1 MFLYGLYTFLSS
13 AIDEVH
19 QNYLNQQANKNSGF
33 LYSNHSVL
41 TKTNSV
47 EVQLQHVHSLNAFPT
62 LCVQQFVSC
71 HPFIDCVTI
80 SWWYILHIQFRRL
93 AGCDD
98 SNMISSLEFLNKT
111 CSSRVFCLIVCERY
125 EILCLT
131 FQMQHAVTGWMG
143 GFFFSGGG
151 CLNDLILRL
160 KSDFPGITPG
170 RGKGVYENVTEV
182 I

>member
-1 MFLYGLYTFLSS
+1 MFKIDWYESNVNSWICVCFYGLYTFLSS
-13 AIDEVH
+13 AIDEVR
-19 QNYLNQQANKNSGF
+19 QNDLNQQANKNSGV
-33 LYSNHSVL
+33 LYSNHSVR

-98 SNMISSLEFLNKT
+98 SNMISSL
-111 CSSRVFCLIVCERY
+111 
-125 EILCLT
+125 
-131 FQMQHAVTGWMG
+131 
-143 GFFFSGGG
+143 
-151 CLNDLILRL
+151 
-160 KSDFPGITPG
+160 
-170 RGKGVYENVTEV
+170 
-182 I
+182 